1 MNKSYRSV
9 WNRALGA
16 WVAVSEVD
24 RARSGRGA
32 SVVVLAAAL
41 LSAGGAAVAQPV
53 YADGDNNTNPL
64 TLAPGNTSL
73 NVATGVATQSGVI
86 DGIGGGF
93 TKTGDG
99 LLILGNRLSLTD
111 PEIVN
116 TYTGSTTLERGA
128 LEVTSG
134 GSLGTGTLTIT
145 GGTLRGGVT
154 LNNAVVV
161 NGDFTVDPL
170 DTMANSPNPALNSQP
185 PSREYGLTL
194 AGPVTL
200 NTDATIGFGGPS
212 SVAYLLR
219 IGGVMSGNHS
229 VIFEAPTNPNYW
241 GDVDFV
247 GSQSNTY
254 SGLTT
259 LRGNLVMG
267 LLRTGGATS
276 IAGDL
281 TVENSATAAI
291 GVSEQIADTSIVT
304 VNSTSGPTVNGVL
317 LPGLAFINPNLTET
331 VGTLNGVGTIG
342 LGSSTLRTGAGD
354 FSGTIF
360 DGGVAGGDGKMVK
373 YGPGVFT
380 LSGVNTYAGGTTVEG
395 GTLRVANNSAVGT
408 GAVSLAGGT
417 TLAYDSTRMT
427 QLANAIT
434 LTGNAA
440 LDVASGNVRQ
450 SGAIGES
457 GGRRSLTKTGAG
469 TLELTA
475 ANTYSGGTV
484 VQGGVLDM
492 NGASALGSGAVQV
505 DAGAGL
511 RMSNAATLASQAV
524 TNQGSVDVSN
534 VTAATAIG
542 SLNGNGDVRLG
553 ARTLTVGGLNLNDTI
568 SGVIQDGGVVNGTG
582 GNFAKTG
589 TGTLTLTGANS
600 FTGSTTVASG
610 TLRTGDVNTLSA
622 ASAHTVAAGATL
634 DLAGASQTVASLA
647 NSGTVSLVGTAPGTR
662 LTVTGAY
669 VGNGGTLRLG
679 TALGDSNSATDRL
692 VLNGAGASASGRTT
706 VQVTNLGGLG
716 ARTTGNGIE
725 VVSALNG
732 ATTTAQTTK
741 SAFALAGGHVDAGA
755 FEYTLHAADANG
767 AGENWYLRTKAAA
780 APASPVQPIE
790 NLPVSETVPEV
801 NPCKLA
807 DCRVEVPLLAA
818 LPQQLRQAD
827 WAMLGNLH
835 QRMGDEPVA
844 GAASGGTRNAW
855 GRVIS
860 TGIEV
865 KQQGDASPDSKG
877 RLDGFQ
883 VGTDLWADGNWH
895 AGIYVGQLDGDI
907 SVNGFASGVQRG
919 VGRNDLRS
927 RYLGAYA
934 TWYGNNGFYADA
946 VLQAGDHRY
955 TAQPQGNPF
964 ASGKGDSQTA
974 SIEIGQSLALGQGW
988 TIEPQLQLIYQR
1000 VDLDDVSISD
1010 GGVRQD
1016 SDNGWVARAGVRVK
1030 GAMSTSL
1037 GALQPY
1043 GRLNLY
1049 RASSGTDITTFTFLD
1064 SKPTDIATRTGG
1076 TWGEVAGGL
1085 TLALNPTWSVYGEVG
1100 QMFAVGGDARIK
1112 SGVQGSVGVK
1122 ARW

>member
-1 MNKSYRSV
+1 M
-9 WNRALGA
+9 
-16 WVAVSEVD
+16 
-24 RARSGRGA
+24 
-32 SVVVLAAAL
+32 VVLAAAL
-41 LSAGGAAVAQPV
+41 LTGGAAAQTVV
-53 YADGDNNTNPL
+53 YPDASNT
-64 TLAPGNTSL
+64 TTGLALASGTNTAL
-73 NVATGVATQSGVI
+73 EVTGSAEEATQSGVI
-86 DGIGGGF
+86 SGAGGF

-99 LLILGNRLSLTD
+99 RLVIGNRRLDGAAVT
-111 PEIVN
+111 N
-116 TYTGSTTLERGA
+116 TYAGGTTLNSGS
-128 LEVTSG
+128 LEVTSNDA
-134 GSLGTGTLTIT
+134 LGTGTLTIN

-154 LNNAVVV
+154 LQNNVVV
-161 NGDFTVDPL
+161 NRSFIVDPL
-170 DTMANSPNPALNSQP
+170 DTRFNSLNPAEDSKP
-185 PSREYGLTL
+185 PSRENGLTL
-194 AGPVTL
+194 AGNVAL
-200 NTDATIGFGGPS
+200 NNDVTIGFGGPS
-212 SVAYLLR
+212 SITYLLR
-219 IGGVMSGNHS
+219 LGGVVSGNHS
-229 VIFEAPTNPNYW
+229 VIFEAPTTPNYW

-254 SGLTT
+254 TGLTT

-291 GVSEQIADTSIVT
+291 GVSEQIADTSTVT
-304 VNSTSGPTVNGVL
+304 VNSTSGPTVSGVT
-317 LPGLAFINPNLTET
+317 LPGLVFINPNLTET
-331 VGTLNGVGTIG
+331 IGALYGVGTIG

-354 FSGTIF
+354 FSGTIS
-360 DGGVAGGDGKMVK
+360 DGGVAGGNGTMVK
-373 YGPGVFT
+373 YGTGVFT
-380 LSGVNTYAGGTTVEG
+380 LSGANTYAGGTRVEG

-408 GAVSLAGGT
+408 GGVSLAGGT
-417 TLAYDSTRMT
+417 TLAYDSTRMSD
-427 QLANAIT
+427 LANAVT

-440 LDVASGNVRQ
+440 LDVASGGVRQ

-457 GGRRSLTKTGAG
+457 GGSQSLTKTGAG

-475 ANTYSGGTV
+475 ANSYSGGTV
-484 VQGGVLDM
+484 IQDGVLDM

-511 RMSNAATLASQAV
+511 RMSNAATLATQVV

-534 VTAATAIG
+534 VTAGTAIG
-542 SLNGNGDVRLG
+542 SLSGTGDVLLG
-553 ARTLTVGGLNLNDTI
+553 ARTLTLGGLNANDTI
-568 SGVIQDGGVVNGTG
+568 GGVIQDGGVAGGTG
-582 GNFAKTG
+582 GSLVKTG
-589 TGTLTLTGANS
+589 TGTLTLTGANRY
-600 FTGSTTVASG
+600 TGTTTVASG
-610 TLRTGDVNTLSA
+610 TLLAGAVNTLSA
-622 ASAHTVAAGATL
+622 ASAHSVAAGATL

-647 NSGTVSLVGTAPGTR
+647 NSGTVSLVGSAPGTR

-716 ARTTGNGIE
+716 AQTTGSGIE

-741 SAFALAGGHVDAGA
+741 SAFTLAGGHVDAGA
-755 FEYTLHAADANG
+755 FEYTLHAADASG
-767 AGENWYLRTKAAA
+767 AGDNWYLRSETTVPTPSQAVTPG
-780 APASPVQPIE
+780 APAPAA
-790 NLPVSETVPEV
+790 TVPTYR
-801 NPCKLA
+801 A
-807 DCRVEVPLLAA
+807 EVPLFAA

-835 QRMGDEPVA
+835 QRIGDEPVA
-844 GAASGGTRNAW
+844 GAASTGTRNAW

-865 KQQGDASPDSKG
+865 KQQGDAAPDSKG

-895 AGIYVGQLDGDI
+895 AGIYVGQLDGDV
-907 SVNGFASGVQRG
+907 SVNGFARGVQGG

-934 TWYGNNGFYADA
+934 TWYGDHGFYADA
-946 VLQAGDHRY
+946 VLQAGDHRVSV
-955 TAQPQGNPF
+955 QPQGN
-964 ASGKGDSQTA
+964 ASATAKGDSQTA
-974 SIEIGQSLALGQGW
+974 SIEVGQSFALSQNW
-988 TIEPQLQLIYQR
+988 IIEPQLQLIYQR
-1000 VDLDDVSISD
+1000 VDLDDVSIS
-1010 GGVRQD
+1010 GARVQQD

-1030 GAMSTSL
+1030 GTMSTSL

-1049 RASSGTDITTFTFLD
+1049 RASSGTDIARFVGPAAT
-1064 SKPTDIATRTGG
+1064 TDIATRTGG

-1112 SGVQGSVGVK
+1112 SGVQGSIGVK

>member
-9 WNRALGA
+9 WNHALGA

-24 RARSGRGA
+24 RARSSGRGA
-32 SVVVLAAAL
+32 SVLVLAAAL
-41 LSAGGAAVAQPV
+41 LSTGAAVAQTV
-53 YADGDNNTNPL
+53 YPAGSNNTGGL
-64 TLAPGNTSL
+64 TLPAGNTDLEVTASGS
-73 NVATGVATQSGVI
+73 TATQSGVI
-86 DGIGGGF
+86 DGAGGF

-99 LLILGNRLSLTD
+99 LLVIGNRLAD
-111 PEIVN
+111 GGPVVN
-116 TYTGSTTLERGA
+116 TYSGGTTLNSGL
-128 LEVTSG
+128 LEVTSND
-134 GSLGTGTLTIT
+134 SLGTGTLTIN

-154 LNNAVVV
+154 LANDVVV
-161 NGDFTVDPL
+161 NGNFSVDPL
-170 DTMANSPNPALNSQP
+170 DTRADSMPTA
-185 PSREYGLTL
+185 RENGLTL
-194 AGPVTL
+194 NGNMAL
-200 NTDATIGFGGPS
+200 NTDATISFGGPS
-212 SVAYLLR
+212 SLTYLLR
-219 IGGVMSGNHS
+219 LGGVVSGNHS
-229 VIFEAPTNPNYW
+229 VIFEAPTTPGYW

-254 SGLTT
+254 TGLTT
-259 LRGNLVMG
+259 ARGNILIG

-281 TVENSATAAI
+281 LVENSSTVAI
-291 GVSEQIADTSIVT
+291 GVSEQIADTSTVT
-304 VNSTSGPTVNGVL
+304 VNSTSGPTVSGVT
-317 LPGLAFINPNLTET
+317 LPGLVFFNPGLTET
-331 VGTLNGVGTIG
+331 IGALYGVGTIG

-354 FSGTIF
+354 FSGTIA
-360 DGGVAGGDGKMVK
+360 DGGVSGGGNGTMVK
-373 YGPGVFT
+373 YGAGVFT
-380 LSGVNTYAGGTTVEG
+380 LSGANTYAGGTRVEG

-408 GAVSLAGGT
+408 GGVSLAGGT
-417 TLAYDSTRMT
+417 TLDYDGTRMSD
-427 QLANAIT
+427 LANALT

-440 LDVASGNVRQ
+440 LNVASGDVRQ

-457 GGRRSLTKTGAG
+457 GGSQALTKTGAG

-475 ANTYSGGTV
+475 ANSYSGGTAI
-484 VQGGVLDM
+484 QGGVLDM

-511 RMSNAATLASQAV
+511 RMSNAATLATQAV

-534 VTAATAIG
+534 VTAGTAIG
-542 SLNGNGDVRLG
+542 SLSGSGGVLLG
-553 ARTLTVGGLNLNDTI
+553 ARTLTVGGLNANDTI
-568 SGVIQDGGVVNGTG
+568 GGVIQDGGVAGGTG
-582 GNFAKTG
+582 GNFVKTG

-600 FTGSTTVASG
+600 YTGTTTVASG
-610 TLRTGDVNTLSA
+610 TLLAGAANTLSA
-622 ASAHTVAAGATL
+622 ASAHSVAAGATL

-647 NSGTVSLVGTAPGTR
+647 NSGTVSLAGSTPGTR

-669 VGNGGTLRLG
+669 VGNNGTLRLG
-679 TALGDSNSATDRL
+679 TALGDSSSATDRL
-692 VLNGAGASASGRTT
+692 VLNGAAASASGRTT
-706 VQVTNLGGLG
+706 VQVVNLGGLG
-716 ARTTGNGIE
+716 AQTTGNGIE

-755 FEYTLHAADANG
+755 FEYTLHAADASG
-767 AGENWYLRTKAAA
+767 AGDNWYLRSETTVPAPTPVVTPNAPSA
-780 APASPVQPIE
+780 PSAPAV
-790 NLPVSETVPEV
+790 TVPTYR
-801 NPCKLA
+801 A
-807 DCRVEVPLLAA
+807 EVPLFAA

-844 GAASGGTRNAW
+844 AAASTGTRNAW

-907 SVNGFASGVQRG
+907 SVSGFARGVYGG

-934 TWYGNNGFYADA
+934 TWYGANGFYADA

-955 TAQPQGNPF
+955 TVQPQGNAF

-1000 VDLDDVSISD
+1000 VDLDDVSIS
-1010 GGVRQD
+1010 GARVQQD
-1016 SDNGWVARAGVRVK
+1016 SDNGWIARAGVRVK

-1043 GRLNLY
+1043 GRVNLY
-1049 RASSGTDITTFTFLD
+1049 RASSGTDIARFVG
-1064 SKPTDIATRTGG
+1064 PAAATDIATRTGG
-1076 TWGEVAGGL
+1076 SWGEVAGGV

-1112 SGVQGSVGVK
+1112 SGVQGSIGVK

>member
-1 MNKSYRSV
+1 M
-9 WNRALGA
+9 
-16 WVAVSEVD
+16 
-24 RARSGRGA
+24 
-32 SVVVLAAAL
+32 
-41 LSAGGAAVAQPV
+41 AQIV
-53 YADGDNNTNPL
+53 YANGDNDPSTLTLPAGNTN
-64 TLAPGNTSL
+64 LA
-73 NVATGVATQSGVI
+73 VTGSTDEATQSGLI
-86 DGIGGGF
+86 TGTGGF

-99 LLILGNRLSLTD
+99 RLVIGNRLGNGAAV
-111 PEIVN
+111 VN
-116 TYTGSTTLERGA
+116 DYTGGTTLNSGS
-128 LEVTSG
+128 LEVTSNNA
-134 GSLGTGTLTIT
+134 LGTGTLTIN

-154 LNNAVVV
+154 LQNNVVV
-161 NGDFTVDPL
+161 NESFTVDPL
-170 DTMANSPNPALNSQP
+170 DTASNSMPPA
-185 PSREYGLTL
+185 REYGLTL
-194 AGPVTL
+194 NGNMAL
-200 NTDATIGFGGPS
+200 NKDVAISFGGPS

-219 IGGVMSGNHS
+219 LGGVVSGDHS
-229 VIFEAPTNPNYW
+229 VIFQAPSNSPFW

-254 SGLTT
+254 TGLTT
-259 LRGNLVMG
+259 VRGNMLMA

-276 IAGDL
+276 IAGNL
-281 TVENSATAAI
+281 TVENSATVAI
-291 GVSEQIADTSIVT
+291 GQNEQISDTSIVT
-304 VNSTSGPTVNGVL
+304 VNSTSGPTPALSSVP
-317 LPGLAFINPNLTET
+317 LPGLVFSAPNLTET
-331 VGTLNGVGTIG
+331 VGTLNGIGTIG

-360 DGGVAGGDGKMVK
+360 DGGVGTGNGTMVK

-380 LSGVNTYAGGTTVEG
+380 LSGTNTYAGGTRVEG
-395 GTLRVANNSAVGT
+395 GTLQVANNSAVGT
-408 GAVSLAGGT
+408 GGLTLAGGT

-427 QLANAIT
+427 DLANAVT

-457 GGRRSLTKTGAG
+457 GGSRSLTKTGAG
-469 TLELTA
+469 TLEVTA
-475 ANTYSGGTV
+475 ANTYSGGTTI
-484 VQGGVLDM
+484 QAGVLDM
-492 NGASALGSGAVQV
+492 NGARALGTGAVQV
-505 DAGAGL
+505 DAGASL
-511 RMSNAATLASQAV
+511 RMSNAATLGAQAV
-524 TNQGSVDVSN
+524 SNQGSVDVSN
-534 VTAATAIG
+534 VTAGTAIG
-542 SLNGNGDVRLG
+542 SLNGNGNVLLG
-553 ARTLTVGGLNLNDTI
+553 ARTLTVGGLNANDTI
-568 SGVIQDGGVVNGTG
+568 GGVIQDGGTG
-582 GNFAKTG
+582 GNFVKTG

-600 FTGSTTVASG
+600 YTGSTTVANG
-610 TLRTGDVNTLSA
+610 TLRTGAVNTLSA
-622 ASAHTVAAGATL
+622 ASAHSVAAGATL

-647 NSGTVSLVGTAPGTR
+647 NSGTVSLVGTMPGTR
-662 LTVTGAY
+662 LTVNGAY
-669 VGNGGTLRLG
+669 VGNNGTLRLG

-716 ARTTGNGIE
+716 AQTTGSGIE

-741 SAFALAGGHVDAGA
+741 SAFTLAGGHVDAGA
-755 FEYTLHAADANG
+755 FEYTLHAADASG
-767 AGENWYLRTKAAA
+767 AGDNWYLR
-780 APASPVQPIE
+780 
-790 NLPVSETVPEV
+790 SETTVPPTTPV
-801 NPCKLA
+801 VVTPGTPVVVTPPPPA
-807 DCRVEVPLLAA
+807 TVPTYRAEVPLFSA
-818 LPQQLRQAD
+818 LPQQVRQAD
-827 WAMLGNLH
+827 WTMLGNLH

-844 GAASGGTRNAW
+844 GAASNGARNAW

-865 KQQGDASPDSKG
+865 NQQGDAAPESKG

-907 SVNGFASGVQRG
+907 SVNGFARGVYG
-919 VGRNDLRS
+919 SVGRNDLRS

-934 TWYGNNGFYADA
+934 TWYGDNGFYADA
-946 VLQAGDHRY
+946 VLQAADHRY
-955 TAQPQGNPF
+955 TVKPQGNAS

-1000 VDLDDVSISD
+1000 VDLDDVSIS
-1010 GGVRQD
+1010 GARVQQD

-1049 RASSGTDITTFTFLD
+1049 RASSGTDIARFVGPAAT
-1064 SKPTDIATRTGG
+1064 TDIATRTGG

>member
-116 TYTGSTTLERGA
+116 TYTGGTTLERGA

-331 VGTLNGVGTIG
+331 VGTLNGVGTIA

-408 GAVSLAGGT
+408 GTVSLAGGT
-417 TLAYDSTRMT
+417 TLAYDGTRMT
-427 QLANAIT
+427 ELANAIT

-440 LDVASGNVRQ
+440 LDVTSLGVRQ

-492 NGASALGSGAVQV
+492 NGASALGSGAVRV

-553 ARTLTVGGLNLNDTI
+553 ARTLTVGALNLNDTI
-568 SGVIQDGGVVNGTG
+568 GGVIQDGGVVNGTG

-600 FTGSTTVASG
+600 YTGSTTVASG
-610 TLRTGDVNTLSA
+610 TLRTGAVNTLSA
-622 ASAHTVAAGATL
+622 ASAHSVAAGATL

-692 VLNGAGASASGRTT
+692 VLNGAGASASGNTT

-755 FEYTLHAADANG
+755 YEYTLHAADANG
-767 AGENWYLRTKAAA
+767 AGENWYLRTQAAA
-780 APASPVQPIE
+780 APAPAPVVV
-790 NLPVSETVPEV
+790 VSEPTPVAVAPSAS
-801 NPCKLA
+801 PY
-807 DCRVEVPLLAA
+807 RTEVPLLAA

-827 WAMLGNLH
+827 LAMIGNLH
-835 QRMGDEPVA
+835 QRIGDEPV
-844 GAASGGTRNAW
+844 SGTNGNDMRNAW

-865 KQQGDASPDSKG
+865 KQQGDASTQSKG
-877 RLDGFQ
+877 RLEGFQ
-883 VGTDLWADGNWH
+883 VGTDLWTNGNWH
-895 AGIYVGQLDGDI
+895 AGVYVGQLDGD
-907 SVNGFASGVQRG
+907 VNVSGNARTMG
-919 VGRNDLRS
+919 RAVGSNDLRS

-934 TWYGNNGFYADA
+934 TFYGAAGFYADA
-946 VLQAGDHRY
+946 VLQGGDHRY
-955 TAQPQGNPF
+955 TLRPDGNPSVS
-964 ASGKGDSQTA
+964 AKGDTLLA
-974 SIEIGQSLALGQGW
+974 SIEVGQAIPLSQNW
-988 TIEPQLQLIYQR
+988 IVEPQLQLIHQR
-1000 VDLDDVSISD
+1000 VDLDDMSISNAR
-1010 GGVRQD
+1010 VRQD
-1016 SDNGWVARAGVRVK
+1016 SDNGWVVRAGVRVK
-1030 GAMSTSL
+1030 GTMSTSL

-1049 RASSGTDITTFTFLD
+1049 RASSGTDIARFSGTRE
-1064 SKPTDIATRTGG
+1064 PVATRTGG
-1076 TWGEVAGGL
+1076 TWGEVGGGL

>member
-41 LSAGGAAVAQPV
+41 LATGGAAVAQPV

-116 TYTGSTTLERGA
+116 TYTGGTTLERGA

-408 GAVSLAGGT
+408 GAVTLAGGT
-417 TLAYDSTRMT
+417 TLAYDSARMT
-427 QLANAIT
+427 ELANAIT
-434 LTGNAA
+434 LTGDAA
-440 LDVASGNVRQ
+440 LDVASLGVRQ

-457 GGRRSLTKTGAG
+457 GGSHSFAKTGAG
-469 TLELTA
+469 TLELTGV
-475 ANTYSGGTV
+475 NSYSGGTT

-568 SGVIQDGGVVNGTG
+568 GGVIQDGGVANGTG
-582 GNFAKTG
+582 GNFVKTG

-600 FTGSTTVASG
+600 YTGSTTVAGG
-610 TLRTGDVNTLSA
+610 TLRTGAVNTLSA
-622 ASAHTVAAGATL
+622 ASAHSVAAGATL

-692 VLNGAGASASGRTT
+692 VLSGAGASASGNTT

-755 FEYTLHAADANG
+755 FEYTLHAADASG
-767 AGENWYLRTKAAA
+767 AGDNWYLRSETTVPPATPVVVAPG
-780 APASPVQPIE
+780 APAAVTPSNPI
-790 NLPVSETVPEV
+790 PAVTYR
-801 NPCKLA
+801 A
-807 DCRVEVPLLAA
+807 EVPLFAA

-844 GAASGGTRNAW
+844 GAASTGTRNAW

-865 KQQGDASPDSKG
+865 KQRGDVSPESNG

-955 TAQPQGNPF
+955 TVQPLGNAF
-964 ASGKGDSQTA
+964 ASAKGDSQTA
-974 SIEIGQSLALGQGW
+974 SIEVGQSLALGQGW

-1000 VDLDDVSISD
+1000 VDLDDTSIS
-1010 GGVRQD
+1010 GARVQQD

-1049 RASSGTDITTFTFLD
+1049 RASSGTDIARFVGPAAT
-1064 SKPTDIATRTGG
+1064 TDIATRTGG
-1076 TWGEVAGGL
+1076 TWGEVASGL